1 MLTAEPSLQS
11 RIFFFKGLSLFNKRV
26 CFASG
31 LYTGGGKRN
40 ILQGQLQFPWALSQ
54 LAQEQISPVSSFQVT
69 LQTQALVSLHVTVD
83 RLKSNYYV

>member
-11 RIFFFKGLSLFNKRV
+11 RIFFLKDLVSSIRECVLL
-26 CFASG
+26 

-69 LQTQALVSLHVTVD
+69 PQTQALVSLHVTVD